1 MAGLSA
7 ESITKA
13 ACGRRKH
20 QGGMR
25 WRDAVDKK
33 KKARKY
39 MYKYKDTCAN
49 NKRDEFVRR
58 RKPAGKPRL

>member
-1 MAGLSA
+1 
-7 ESITKA
+7 
-13 ACGRRKH
+13 
-20 QGGMR
+20 MR